1 MAFIYDYSGS
11 DPLGTSELVLL
22 RSQNIP
28 VRNFFFSNAMFF
40 SPHLQK
46 IYHLLTD
53 NHRLDPEEALLAN
66 AHL

>member
-22 RSQNIP
+22 RSQNTP
-28 VRNFFFSNAMFF
+28 VRNFFFLNAMFF
-40 SPHLQK
+40 SPQLQK